1 MRTDPAGAARF
12 APQIAQ
18 LHRKLFAR
26 LDGDRDN
33 RLSFGEMRDSG
44 ILRKTGVARTDAEE
58 KAAFEKADTNHD
70 GTLSRGES
78 FDLFNGLMQG
88 SAQVLALITALV
100 GADEDPAVEPRESA
114 RAAAEREAEE
124 AAEADETATPSA
136 ARDSRPSA
144 YAATLPPPQ
153 ATRLDLSA

>member
-26 LDGDRDN
+26 LDENRDN
-33 RLSFGEMRDSG
+33 RLSLGEMRDSG

-58 KAAFEKADTNHD
+58 KAAFDKADTNHD
-70 GTLSRGES
+70 GVLSRGES

-100 GADEDPAVEPRESA
+100 GADEDPAVQPSESA
-114 RAAAEREAEE
+114 RAAAEREAKQ
-124 AAEADETATPSA
+124 AAETDAPTDPHKPQAP
-136 ARDSRPSA
+136 DA
-144 YAATLPPPQ
+144 YATAPPPRP
-153 ATRLDLSA
+153 RLDLTA

>member
-58 KAAFEKADTNHD
+58 KAAFDKADTNHD
-70 GTLSRGES
+70 GVLSRGES

-100 GADEDPAVEPRESA
+100 GADEDPAAQPSEGA
-114 RAAAEREAEE
+114 QAAAEQAAADREAETT
-124 AAEADETATPSA
+124 AEADDPHKPQTP
-136 ARDSRPSA
+136 DP
-144 YAATLPPPQ
+144 YAAAPPPRP
-153 ATRLDLSA
+153 RLDLTA